1 MPLLSITSEI
11 VGRAVYNLNP
21 LNGAP
26 VERLPLFFILKEQN
40 MSIDVKK
47 IAQQNDKFRKTF
59 CGGQVLLTYGISSLP
74 MPQQFEITQKVKESN
89 NFTEDNDPYGEHDF
103 GCFEYKGQQ
112 IFWKIDLYDLNYE
125 FYSPQPDDENQTN
138 RTLTIMFAEE
148 Y

>member
-1 MPLLSITSEI
+1 M
-11 VGRAVYNLNP
+11 N
-21 LNGAP
+21 
-26 VERLPLFFILKEQN
+26 
-40 MSIDVKK
+40 IDVKK

-74 MPQQFEITQKVKESN
+74 MPQQFEITQKVKEFN
-89 NFTEDNDPYGEHDF
+89 NFTEGNDPYGEHETSLSVAREERPKQYLVVRTSRKMKSSVAVQF

-138 RTLTIMFAEE
+138 RTLTIMLAEE